1 MIITF
6 RNKHHPDVVMFGDIA
21 GVFLKVMGE
30 SETPPGILRGAD
42 IKAAEEKLKHYLRLI
57 PDPGEEQGGEDRITG
72 AQLPPPVK
80 LQQRALPL
88 LEMLEVAYRK
98 DSDVI
103 WE

>member
-21 GVFLKVMGE
+21 SVFLKAMGE
-30 SETPPGILRGAD
+30 SATPPGILRGEA
-42 IKAAEEKLKHYLRLI
+42 IKVASEKLQHYLRLI
-57 PDPGEEQGGEDRITG
+57 PDRDDEQETEDKITG
-72 AQLPPPVK
+72 EKRPPPIK

-88 LEMLEVAYRK
+88 LEMLDKAYRK